1 MLWRSRLVAGL
12 DTPRRIAFAAIL
24 SAFGLW
30 LVLRLIS
37 AGAWL
42 VVEDRSSD
50 WIWRLGA
57 SDQVERRV
65 ILVDIDEPSLNAHGN
80 WPWPRTRLAELS
92 DRLAAE
98 GVALQVFDI
107 VLPAP
112 AVGDEQLL
120 SSFRRNQ
127 VVLSQVFALDD
138 RTHAESGVPSFP
150 LEWAACPPSIAIAR
164 GHIANAGVFR
174 DIPAGHITPKV
185 GDDGV
190 IRLQPSLICAGG
202 KAYPALFI
210 AALLQAHGQGAGGL
224 GFERGSG
231 ALGAH
236 WQLTGVPLVSGGVPL
251 DPAGNVR
258 IPWIKKTQGWV
269 SLSAADVLAGRIPQG
284 LLQNAWVV
292 VGSTALGL
300 NDRIATPFGGSG
312 AGLTVHAQLLQGAL
326 DSSIPAAPRL
336 AGFFETVAVLLG
348 CALLVNLMRLRPSLT
363 LLAGT
368 VASLSVVLV
377 LAKSYLLIAH
387 ALWFE
392 WVPGVVFLILFA
404 LCQGLYTYA
413 RSRFE
418 RDRLYNHLSSYLPGP
433 VAAALARQDPSDAI
447 DADRRSVAVLYA
459 DIRNFSGYCE
469 TRPPEE
475 STRVLHAFFSTA
487 TCVIEE
493 HGGIVESLQ
502 GDAVLAVWG
511 GGPHAL
517 DCERAVQAAR
527 LMIKASHQILPA
539 ATPEDLAPLEL
550 GIGLEAGVAIVGSF
564 GLARR
569 RAHLALGYP
578 VTTATRLQEMTAEL
592 AHPILIGEGM
602 AASLTNHPL
611 TSQGIFLLDGLK
623 VPCHIYA
630 YPLRDSVEPQ

>member
-1 MLWRSRLVAGL
+1 MVWRSRIVAGL
-12 DTPRRIAFAAIL
+12 ESPRRIALAAFL

-30 LVLRLIS
+30 LLLQLIS
-37 AGAWL
+37 AAAWT
-42 VVEDRSSD
+42 VIEERSSD

-57 SDQVERRV
+57 NDRIERRI
-65 ILVDIDEPSLNAHGN
+65 ILVDIDESSLHAHGN
-80 WPWPRTRLAELS
+80 WPWPRARLAELS

-98 GVALQVFDI
+98 GAALQIFDI

-112 AVGDEQLL
+112 AIGDEQLR
-120 SSFRRNQ
+120 SSLRQNQ
-127 VVLSQVFALDD
+127 AVLSQVFALDE
-138 RTHAESGVPSFP
+138 RTHAQSGAPSFP
-150 LEWAACPPSIAIAR
+150 LEWAACPPSIPLAR
-164 GHIANAGVFR
+164 GHIANAEVYR

-185 GDDGV
+185 GADGV
-190 IRLQPSLICAGG
+190 VRLQPSLICANG
-202 KAYPALFI
+202 KVYPALFI
-210 AALLQAHGQGAGGL
+210 AALLQAHGQGAAGL

-231 ALGAH
+231 ALGSH
-236 WQLTGVPLVSGGVPL
+236 WQLTGVPLVSGGVAL
-251 DPAGNVR
+251 DPFGNVR
-258 IPWIKKTQGWV
+258 IPWMKKTQGWV
-269 SLSAADVLAGRIPQG
+269 SLSAADVLAGRVPQG
-284 LLQNAWVV
+284 VLRNAWVV
-292 VGSTALGL
+292 IGSTALGL

-312 AGLTVHAQLLQGAL
+312 AGLTVHAQLLQGVL
-326 DSSIPAAPRL
+326 DSSIPATPRL
-336 AGFFETVAVLLG
+336 AGVFEAIAVLLG
-348 CALLVNLMRLRPSLT
+348 CGLLATLMRFRQSLT

-368 VASLSVVLV
+368 AAGLSALLFV
-377 LAKSYLLIAH
+377 AKSYLLLAH

-392 WVPGVVFLILFA
+392 WVPGVLFLLLFA
-404 LCQGLYTYA
+404 LCHGLYAYA

-418 RDRLYNHLSSYLPGP
+418 RDRIYNHLASYLPGP

-475 STRVLHAFFSTA
+475 STRVLHAFFSMA

-511 GGPHAL
+511 SGPHAL
-517 DCERAVQAAR
+517 DCDRALQAAR
-527 LMIKASHQILPA
+527 LMIKASRQLLPEPK
-539 ATPEDLAPLEL
+539 PEDLAPLEL
-550 GIGLEAGVAIVGSF
+550 GIGLEAGVAIVGSL

-578 VTTATRLQEMTAEL
+578 VTTATRLQEMTTEL

-611 TSQGIFLLDGLK
+611 TSQGIFLLEGLK

>member
-1 MLWRSRLVAGL
+1 MVWRSRLVAGL
-12 DTPRRIAFAAIL
+12 DSPRRIALVALL

-30 LVLRLIS
+30 LLLRLLS
-37 AGAWL
+37 AGAWS
-42 VVEDRSSD
+42 VIEDRSAD
-50 WIWRLGA
+50 GVWRLGA
-57 SDQVERRV
+57 SDRIERRI
-65 ILVDIDEPSLNAHGN
+65 ILIDIDEPSLQAHGS
-80 WPWPRTRLAELS
+80 WPWPRARLGELS

-98 GVALQVFDI
+98 GAALQIFDI

-112 AVGDEQLL
+112 ASGDEQLRSRL
-120 SSFRRNQ
+120 RQNHA
-127 VVLSQVFALDD
+127 VLSQIFALDE

-150 LEWAACPPSIAIAR
+150 LGWAACPPSIPQSR
-164 GHIANAGVFR
+164 GHIANAPAYR
-174 DIPAGHITPKV
+174 DIPAGHITPRV

-190 IRLQPSLICAGG
+190 VRLQPSLICAEG

-210 AALLQAHGQGAGGL
+210 TALLHAHGQGADGL
-224 GFERGSG
+224 GFERGG
-231 ALGAH
+231 GVLGAT
-236 WQLTGVPLVSGGVPL
+236 WQLTGVPLVAAGVPL

-258 IPWIKKTQGWV
+258 VPWVQKTQGWV
-269 SLSAADVLAGRIPQG
+269 SVSAADVLAGRVPQG
-284 LLQNAWVV
+284 VLNNAWVV
-292 VGSTALGL
+292 IGSTALGL
-300 NDRIATPFGGSG
+300 NDRIATPFGGTG

-336 AGFFETVAVLLG
+336 AGVYEMLVALFG
-348 CALLVNLMRLRPSLT
+348 CALLAALMRLRPSLT
-363 LLAGT
+363 LLAAAT
-368 VASLSVVLV
+368 AA
-377 LAKSYLLIAH
+377 LALLMLLGKAYLLVAH

-392 WVPGVVFLILFA
+392 WVPGALFIVLFA
-404 LCQGLYTYA
+404 LCHGLYTYA

-433 VAAALARQDPSDAI
+433 VAAELARHDPSDAI

-475 STRVLHAFFSTA
+475 STRVLHAFFSMA

-517 DCERAVQAAR
+517 DCERALQAAR
-527 LMIKASHQILPA
+527 LMLKASRQLFPA
-539 ATPEDLAPLEL
+539 PSPEDLAPLEL

-569 RAHLALGYP
+569 RTHLALGYP
-578 VTTATRLQEMTAEL
+578 VTTAARLQEMTTEL

-623 VPCHIYA
+623 VPCHLYA
-630 YPLRDSVEPQ
+630 YPLRDCVAPE

>member
-1 MLWRSRLVAGL
+1 MVWRSRLVAGL
-12 DTPRRIAFAAIL
+12 ESPRRIALAAL
-24 SAFGLW
+24 LTAFGLW
-30 LVLRLIS
+30 LLLRLLS
-37 AGAWL
+37 AGAWS
-42 VVEDRSSD
+42 VIEDRSSD
-50 WIWRLGA
+50 GIWRLGA
-57 SDQVERRV
+57 HDRIERRI
-65 ILVDIDEPSLNAHGN
+65 ILVDIDEPSLQAYGS
-80 WPWPRTRLAELS
+80 WPWPRARLAELS

-98 GVALQVFDI
+98 GTSLQIFDI

-112 AVGDEQLL
+112 ASGDEQLRTRL
-120 SSFRRNQ
+120 RQNHA
-127 VVLSQVFALDD
+127 VLSQIFALDE
-138 RTHAESGVPSFP
+138 RTHVESGAPSFP
-150 LEWAACPPSIAIAR
+150 LGWAACPPSIPLSR
-164 GHIANAGVFR
+164 GYIANAPSYR

-190 IRLQPSLICAGG
+190 VRLQPSLICADG

-210 AALLQAHGQGAGGL
+210 TALLHAHGQGANGL

-231 ALGAH
+231 ALGAP
-236 WQLTGVPLVSGGVPL
+236 WQLTGVPLAGGGVPL

-258 IPWIKKTQGWV
+258 IPWVQKTQGWV
-269 SLSAADVLAGRIPQG
+269 SVSAADVLAGRVPRG
-284 LLQNAWVV
+284 VLNNAWVV
-292 VGSTALGL
+292 IGSTALGL

-336 AGFFETVAVLLG
+336 AGVFEALAALLG
-348 CALLVNLMRLRPSLT
+348 CALLAGLMRLRPSLT
-363 LLAGT
+363 LLAG
-368 VASLSVVLV
+368 AAAGFSLL
-377 LAKSYLLIAH
+377 LFFAKSYLLIAH

-392 WVPGVVFLILFA
+392 WVPGVLFLLLFA
-404 LCQGLYTYA
+404 LCHGLYAYA

-475 STRVLHAFFSTA
+475 STRVLHAFFSMA

-517 DCERAVQAAR
+517 DCERALEAAR
-527 LMIKASHQILPA
+527 LMLKASRELLPA
-539 ATPEDLAPLEL
+539 PQPDDLAPLEL

-569 RAHLALGYP
+569 RTHLALGYP
-578 VTTATRLQEMTAEL
+578 VTTATRLQEMTTEL
-592 AHPILIGEGM
+592 AHPILVGEGM
-602 AASLTNHPL
+602 AASLANHPL

-623 VPCHIYA
+623 APCHLYA
-630 YPLRDSVEPQ
+630 YPLKYCVEPE